1 MTEQFDYMTN
11 EKAKLFEEFNGYF
24 KEYTMPVNAQLDVLI
39 DLVITKCAQKSL
51 DAGFSGSWSDGGAR
65 ADFDALKKFVAGYI
79 WAYSR
84 EYGRDNI
91 PHHEYNKMLADYQK
105 QNDPDYQQY
114 LKLKERF
121 GE

>member
-1 MTEQFDYMTN
+1 MTEKFDYMTN
-11 EKAKLFEEFNGYF
+11 EKAKLFEEFNEYF
-24 KEYTMPVNAQLDVLI
+24 KEYTMPFNTQLDVLI
-39 DLVITKCAQKSL
+39 NLVITKCAQKSL

-79 WAYSR
+79 WAKGS
-84 EYGRDNI
+84 NKI
-91 PHHEYNKMLADYQK
+91 PHLEYEKMLADHQK
-105 QNDPDYQQY
+105 QNDPDFQQY